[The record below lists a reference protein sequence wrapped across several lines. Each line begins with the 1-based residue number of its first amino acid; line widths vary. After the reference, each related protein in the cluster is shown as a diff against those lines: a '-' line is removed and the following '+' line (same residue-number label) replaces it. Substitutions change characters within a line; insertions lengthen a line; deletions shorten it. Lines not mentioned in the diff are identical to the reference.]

1 MPDLIE
7 RTIAVLRING
17 ERWQA
22 LASGIDRE
30 LLARRPEPGE
40 WSALECLDH
49 TTDTEELVFT
59 RRVQGFL
66 AGVPVLENYDPDTMG
81 TPITDATDLV
91 ELARQLAP
99 RRAANLELL
108 AWPRDAPPVPQR
120 VLGTRHDAPGPG

>member
-40 WSALECLDH
+40 WSALECLGH

-59 RRVQGFL
+59 WRVRGFL
-66 AGVPVLENYDPDTMG
+66 AGVAGAPELRPGHDGHARHRCHRPDR
-81 TPITDATDLV
+81 A
-91 ELARQLAP
+91 
-99 RRAANLELL
+99 RAA
-108 AWPRDAPPVPQR
+108 ARAA
-120 VLGTRHDAPGPG
+120 TRGER